1 MSYLQKLRE
10 LVGEEAFK
18 KVEADLGKK
27 DLIVNDGTYI
37 PKEKFDKVNDD
48 LKALKTEKE
57 KLTTDLKTAQDDLKK
72 IQDDKNSGNKTLEQ
86 KIEDLTKK
94 IADQDKKISD
104 KDNELQLSK
113 VEGVLK
119 EQLTTAGVSN
129 PKNLKLLLKEFD
141 LSNTKLTDDGKI
153 EGFDETVKKLQED
166 YKPLFGEDNFGGTPP
181 GGKGGGGG
189 DDNLKEVSTED
200 FFTSEVF
207 GSKK

>member
-1 MSYLQKLRE
+1 MSYLQKLKE

-27 DLIVNDGTYI
+27 DLIVNDGNYI

-57 KLTTDLKTAQDDLKK
+57 KLTTDLKTAQDDIKK
-72 IQDDKNSGNKTLEQ
+72 MQDDKNSGNKTLEQ

-94 IADQDKKISD
+94 IADQDKKIND

-113 VEGVLK
+113 IEGALK
-119 EQLTTAGVSN
+119 EQLTAAGVTN

-141 LSNTKLTDDGKI
+141 LNKIKLTGDGKI
-153 EGFDETVKKLQED
+153 EGFDDTVKKLQED
-166 YKPLFGEDNFGGTPP
+166 YKPLFGEDSFSGTPP
-181 GGKGGGGG
+181 GGKNPKDG
-189 DDNLKEVSTED
+189 DDNFKEVSTED
-200 FFTSEVF
+200 FFSSEVF